1 MRAIFRSKRGK
12 RLPGDYIEISG
23 SESGRSVK
31 KKLKKVTEYTACF
44 AFLMFLQGVGA
55 PMVFADATAAI
66 NAKFEILWNL
76 ISAVV
81 QSVGGVI
88 LLWHAFEFGASM
100 QAQEGGGAITRSL
113 KGVGGALVMLVAP
126 VITTALK
133 G

>member
-1 MRAIFRSKRGK
+1 MKK
-12 RLPGDYIEISG
+12 PIE
-23 SESGRSVK
+23 VK

-88 LLWHAFEFGASM
+88 LLWHLNLELPCRHRKAEVLL
-100 QAQEGGGAITRSL
+100 QDL
-113 KGVGGALVMLVAP
+113 
-126 VITTALK
+126 
-133 G
+133 

>member
-1 MRAIFRSKRGK
+1 MKK
-12 RLPGDYIEISG
+12 PIE
-23 SESGRSVK
+23 VK

-113 KGVGGALVMLVAP
+113 KRDWRCVSYGGCSGNYNCSEGIMKREGISSFFLWR
-126 VITTALK
+126 K
-133 G
+133 YDK

>member
-1 MRAIFRSKRGK
+1 MVRAIFRSKRGK
-12 RLPGDYIEISG
+12 RYEKAN
-23 SESGRSVK
+23 RSK
-31 KKLKKVTEYTACF
+31 KETEKVTEYTACF

-55 PMVFADATAAI
+55 PMVFADATTAI

-113 KGVGGALVMLVAP
+113 KGIGGALVMLVAP

>member
-12 RLPGDYIEISG
+12 RYEKAN
-23 SESGRSVK
+23 RSK
-31 KKLKKVTEYTACF
+31 KETEKSHGIYGLLCVF
-44 AFLMFLQGVGA
+44 DVPVGA

>member
-1 MRAIFRSKRGK
+1 MKK
-12 RLPGDYIEISG
+12 PIE
-23 SESGRSVK
+23 VK

-88 LLWHAFEFGASM
+88 YGMHLNLELPCRHRKAEVLL
-100 QAQEGGGAITRSL
+100 QDL
-113 KGVGGALVMLVAP
+113 
-126 VITTALK
+126 
-133 G
+133 

>member
-1 MRAIFRSKRGK
+1 MKK
-12 RLPGDYIEISG
+12 PIE
-23 SESGRSVK
+23 VK

-100 QAQEGGGAITRSL
+100 HGGCSGNYNCSEGIMKREGISSFFLWR
-113 KGVGGALVMLVAP
+113 KYD
-126 VITTALK
+126 K
-133 G
+133 

>member
-1 MRAIFRSKRGK
+1 MKK
-12 RLPGDYIEISG
+12 PIE
-23 SESGRSVK
+23 VK

-66 NAKFEILWNL
+66 KAK
-76 ISAVV
+76 V
-81 QSVGGVI
+81 VI

-113 KGVGGALVMLVAP
+113 KGIGGALVMVVAP

>member
-1 MRAIFRSKRGK
+1 MPLASVMT
-12 RLPGDYIEISG
+12 RLPYLRAS
-23 SESGRSVK
+23 
-31 KKLKKVTEYTACF
+31 LWT
-44 AFLMFLQGVGA
+44 
-55 PMVFADATAAI
+55 TAAR

>member
-1 MRAIFRSKRGK
+1 MKK
-12 RLPGDYIEISG
+12 PIE
-23 SESGRSVK
+23 VK

-55 PMVFADATAAI
+55 PMVFADATTAI

-88 LLWHAFEFGASM
+88 LCRILSP
-100 QAQEGGGAITRSL
+100 TSL
-113 KGVGGALVMLVAP
+113 SIVNSSLFF
-126 VITTALK
+126 I
-133 G
+133 

>member
-1 MRAIFRSKRGK
+1 MKK
-12 RLPGDYIEISG
+12 PIE
-23 SESGRSVK
+23 VK
-31 KKLKKVTEYTACF
+31 KKLKKIMDYTACF

-55 PMVFADATAAI
+55 PAVFATSEI
-66 NAKFEILWNL
+66 NAKFTILWNL
-76 ISAVV
+76 ISTVV
-81 QSVGGVI
+81 QSTGGVI

>member
-1 MRAIFRSKRGK
+1 MLCVFDVPA
-12 RLPGDYIEISG
+12 G
-23 SESGRSVK
+23 SRCANG
-31 KKLKKVTEYTACF
+31 
-44 AFLMFLQGVGA
+44 
-55 PMVFADATAAI
+55 FADATTAI

-113 KGVGGALVMLVAP
+113 KGIGGALVMLVAP

>member
-1 MRAIFRSKRGK
+1 
-12 RLPGDYIEISG
+12 
-23 SESGRSVK
+23 
-31 KKLKKVTEYTACF
+31 
-44 AFLMFLQGVGA
+44 MFLQGVGA

-113 KGVGGALVMLVAP
+113 KGIGGALVMLVAP

>member
-1 MRAIFRSKRGK
+1 MKK
-12 RLPGDYIEISG
+12 PIE
-23 SESGRSVK
+23 VK

-113 KGVGGALVMLVAP
+113 KGVGGALVMLVDCSVSDRKLRRDFSLFEVCKQKWKARS
-126 VITTALK
+126 
-133 G
+133 

>member
-1 MRAIFRSKRGK
+1 MKK
-12 RLPGDYIEISG
+12 PIE
-23 SESGRSVK
+23 VK

-44 AFLMFLQGVGA
+44 AFLMLPHCMESRA
-55 PMVFADATAAI
+55 RSATAAI

-113 KGVGGALVMLVAP
+113 KGIGGALVMLVAP

>member
-1 MRAIFRSKRGK
+1 MKK
-12 RLPGDYIEISG
+12 PIE
-23 SESGRSVK
+23 VK

-81 QSVGGVI
+81 QSVGGHDVQ
-88 LLWHAFEFGASM
+88 LHRLRLYENRCRLQGA
-100 QAQEGGGAITRSL
+100 EL
-113 KGVGGALVMLVAP
+113 YL
-126 VITTALK
+126 
-133 G
+133 

>member
-1 MRAIFRSKRGK
+1 MKK
-12 RLPGDYIEISG
+12 PIE
-23 SESGRSVK
+23 VK

-88 LLWHAFEFGASM
+88 FVCSFVSILHTTFFNRHHHHVCEIFQLKM
-100 QAQEGGGAITRSL
+100 Q
-113 KGVGGALVMLVAP
+113 
-126 VITTALK
+126 
-133 G
+133 

>member
-1 MRAIFRSKRGK
+1 MKK
-12 RLPGDYIEISG
+12 PIE
-23 SESGRSVK
+23 VK

-81 QSVGGVI
+81 LWVVLFYYGTHLNLELPCRHRKAEV
-88 LLWHAFEFGASM
+88 LL
-100 QAQEGGGAITRSL
+100 QDL
-113 KGVGGALVMLVAP
+113 
-126 VITTALK
+126 
-133 G
+133 

>member
-12 RLPGDYIEISG
+12 RYEKAN
-23 SESGRSVK
+23 RSK
-31 KKLKKVTEYTACF
+31 KETEKSHGIYGLLCVFDVPA
-44 AFLMFLQGVGA
+44 QGVGA
-55 PMVFADATAAI
+55 PMVFADATTAI

-113 KGVGGALVMLVAP
+113 KGIGGALVMLVAP

>member
-1 MRAIFRSKRGK
+1 MKK
-12 RLPGDYIEISG
+12 PIE
-23 SESGRSVK
+23 VK

-55 PMVFADATAAI
+55 PMVFADVTTAI

-113 KGVGGALVMLVAP
+113 KGIGGALVMLVAP

>member
-1 MRAIFRSKRGK
+1 MKK
-12 RLPGDYIEISG
+12 PIE
-23 SESGRSVK
+23 VK

-81 QSVGGVI
+81 
-88 LLWHAFEFGASM
+88 
-100 QAQEGGGAITRSL
+100 
-113 KGVGGALVMLVAP
+113 P
-126 VITTALK
+126 VSYTHLTLPTTSRV
-133 G
+133 

>member
-1 MRAIFRSKRGK
+1 MKK
-12 RLPGDYIEISG
+12 PIE
-23 SESGRSVK
+23 VK

-55 PMVFADATAAI
+55 PAVFATSEI
-66 NAKFEILWNL
+66 NAKFTILWNL
-76 ISAVV
+76 ISTVV
-81 QSVGGVI
+81 QSTGGVI

-113 KGVGGALVMLVAP
+113 KGIGGALVMLVAP